1 MAMTM
6 SKSRNRRTA
15 SVLAI
20 VCLTTALGLPAT
32 AQAAGS
38 TARCISGA
46 PGIGDPY
53 YPNYGNGGYQV
64 RKYNLDVTYDPA
76 TDVLDGVA
84 GIKASATKS
93 LCRFNLDLVGMTVR
107 SIKVNGARARW
118 SRTEH
123 ELTVI
128 PKHPIRRGD
137 RFQVKVKYDGV
148 PHEFEIPGFGARAG
162 FMTTSDGATV
172 AGQPEVAAGWF
183 PVNDHPLDKARYSF
197 DVTVPKGYEVVAN
210 GFLTGRETKRGWTT
224 YEWDPREPM
233 ASYLATIDIGHWDV
247 HKWRTET
254 KLPVYD
260 AVDSAIT
267 GGLRAEIDSSL
278 ARQGEVLDVLG
289 GAFGP
294 YPFSTVGAIVEG
306 QDDLFFALETQTR
319 PVYSKLFWQ
328 DAQGNPVN
336 GDSVVVHELA
346 HQWFGDK
353 VALAR

>member
-1 MAMTM
+1 MTM

-38 TARCISGA
+38 TARCTSGA

-84 GIKASATKS
+84 AIKASATKS

-162 FMTTSDGATV
+162 FMTTPDGATV
-172 AGQPEVAAGWF
+172 AGQPEVAAGLVPGQRPPVGQGHVLLRRHGAEGIRGRRKRVPHRARNQARLDHLRTGTRANPWRPTSPQSTSVTGTSTSGAPRPSF
-183 PVNDHPLDKARYSF
+183 PSMTRSTPQSPA
-197 DVTVPKGYEVVAN
+197 GAA
-210 GFLTGRETKRGWTT
+210 GRHRF
-224 YEWDPREPM
+224 
-233 ASYLATIDIGHWDV
+233 
-247 HKWRTET
+247 
-254 KLPVYD
+254 
-260 AVDSAIT
+260 
-267 GGLRAEIDSSL
+267 
-278 ARQGEVLDVLG
+278 VLG
-289 GAFGP
+289 PAG
-294 YPFSTVGAIVEG
+294 
-306 QDDLFFALETQTR
+306 
-319 PVYSKLFWQ
+319 
-328 DAQGNPVN
+328 
-336 GDSVVVHELA
+336 
-346 HQWFGDK
+346 
-353 VALAR
+353 